1 MRPHIREMLEQNT
14 DKTWGEMRKEMLP
27 EEKVEVYETL
37 LTAKRVEYLDGIEW
51 SCLFV
56 TPEER
61 YILRLKPAKKVAK
74 RYPIKLMCNDSPAHA
89 WMGGYYAVEHDEGG
103 TSAVD
108 FIYACGKTPV
118 WHFADGRQEHVFRHH
133 GEVATELS
141 FKEDGFTGARIRI
154 ETL

>member
-1 MRPHIREMLEQNT
+1 MRQHIREMLEQNT

-37 LTAKRVEYLDGIEW
+37 LTAKRVEYLEDSGW
-51 SCLFV
+51 SFLFV
-56 TPEER
+56 TPEEY

-74 RYPIKLMCNDSPAHA
+74 RYKVVLEIDTAADTWDWC
-89 WMGGYYAVEHDEGG
+89 GGFWVVEYAPKCHVSVEY
-103 TSAVD
+103 V
-108 FIYACGKTPV
+108 YACGKTPI

-141 FKEDGFTGARIRI
+141 FLEDSK
-154 ETL
+154 